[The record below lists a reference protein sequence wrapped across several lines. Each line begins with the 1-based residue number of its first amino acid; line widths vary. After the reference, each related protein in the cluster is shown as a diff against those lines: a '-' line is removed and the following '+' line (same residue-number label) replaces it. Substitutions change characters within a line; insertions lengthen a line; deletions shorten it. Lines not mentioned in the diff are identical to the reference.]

1 MRLNNLILA
10 GIILIGSLAS
20 CNSRHFITDPQERQV
35 VEQDFAN
42 KQQLFPHIQ
51 LNSDGKLTPEEEEA
65 CKFLYAYMPIGDVTD
80 YDLSF
85 WLNNIRYTL
94 RARAEMPWGKT
105 VPEREFR
112 HFVMP
117 VRVNN
122 ENLDHS
128 RQVFY
133 EELADRVKGLSLYD
147 AVLEV
152 NHWCH
157 EKAIYTPSDSRT
169 SSPLAT
175 VKTAYGR
182 CGEESTFLVAALR
195 SVGIPARQVYTPR
208 WAHTDDNHAWVEAW
222 VDGKWYF
229 LGACEPE
236 PVLNLGWFNAPASR
250 GMLMHTKVFGRYNG
264 PEEVM
269 SVTPCYT
276 EINVIENYAPCT
288 PATVTVTDEQGKAV
302 AGAQVDFKI
311 YNYAEYCTVAS
322 KVTDKQGQTNLTA
335 GLGDMLVWATD
346 GKKFG
351 FGKLS
356 FREGNQLTVV
366 LDKQA
371 GEVNEQDLDIVPP
384 TESNKPVSVTPEQRA
399 ENTRRMA
406 EEDSIRNAYTS
417 TFPDAEQANTIAKV
431 LGLESKKFTPLLL
444 ASRGNHEELIASF
457 ETLEQ
462 DKRNIALRL
471 LQEVSDKD
479 LRDIPQEVF
488 TAHVN
493 ETPEATHPLF
503 DRYVLNPRISNEMLC
518 AYKAFLREELSKE
531 VDTAAVQANPD
542 VLTQWCNR
550 HIALH
555 DELNPQSIPVTPIGV
570 WKARCADRHS
580 RDIFY
585 VAALRSLNIPARID
599 EVTGKTQYANKSGE
613 WQDINFTA
621 AAPANTPQGTLTADY
636 QAVKALTDPVY
647 YSHFTLSRY
656 ENGRF
661 KLLTFPEDKSS
672 CWSRLL
678 KNGLPLD
685 TGYYMLVTGT
695 RLASGG
701 VLSKVSFFNIEKDKN
716 TRLELV
722 MRENPDDVKVI
733 GNFNSE
739 ALFTPQGKTEAQ
751 SILQTTG
758 RGYFIV
764 AILGARQEPTNH
776 AIRDIAALKSDFEK
790 WGRGMV
796 MLFPDEK
803 QLASFRPDEFPA
815 LPETITYGVDRDN
828 SIRRMIMENMELK
841 SDDLPIFIIAD
852 TFNRV
857 VFLSQGYTIGLG
869 EQLMKTIH
877 KISE

>member
-322 KVTDKQGQTNLTA
+322 KVTNEQGQTNLTA

-417 TFPDAEQANTIAKV
+417 TFPDAEQANTIAKA
-431 LGLESKKFTPLLL
+431 LGLESKKFTPILL

-550 HIALH
+550 HITLH

-599 EVTGKTQYANKSGE
+599 EVTGKTQYANEAGE
-613 WQDINFTA
+613 WQDVNFTA
-621 AAPANTPQGTLTADY
+621 AAPANTPQGTLTAGY

-722 MRENPDDVKVI
+722 MRENPDEVKVI

-841 SDDLPIFIIAD
+841 SDALPIFIIAD

>member
-417 TFPDAEQANTIAKV
+417 TFPDAEQANTIAKA

-599 EVTGKTQYANKSGE
+599 EVTGKAQYANKSGE
-613 WQDINFTA
+613 WQDVNFTA

-722 MRENPDDVKVI
+722 MRENPDEVKVI

>member
-94 RARAEMPWGKT
+94 RARAEMPWGKS

-417 TFPDAEQANTIAKV
+417 TFPDAEQANTIAKA

-722 MRENPDDVKVI
+722 MRENPDEVKVI

>member
-94 RARAEMPWGKT
+94 RARAEMPWGKS

-417 TFPDAEQANTIAKV
+417 TFPDAEQANTIAKA

-550 HIALH
+550 HITLH

-599 EVTGKTQYANKSGE
+599 EVTGKTQYANEAGE
-613 WQDINFTA
+613 WQDVNFTA
-621 AAPANTPQGTLTADY
+621 AAPANTPQGTLTAGY

-722 MRENPDDVKVI
+722 MRENPDEVKVI

-790 WGRGMV
+790 WGRSMV

>member
-417 TFPDAEQANTIAKV
+417 TFPDAEQANTIAKA

-722 MRENPDDVKVI
+722 MRENPDEVKVI

-828 SIRRMIMENMELK
+828 SIRRMIIENMELK

>member
-85 WLNNIRYTL
+85 WLTNIRYTL
-94 RARAEMPWGKT
+94 RARAEMPWGKS

-417 TFPDAEQANTIAKV
+417 TFPDAEQANTIAKA
-431 LGLESKKFTPLLL
+431 LGLESKKFTPILL

-599 EVTGKTQYANKSGE
+599 EVTGKTQYANEAGE
-613 WQDINFTA
+613 WQDVNFTA

-722 MRENPDDVKVI
+722 MRENPDEVKVI

>member
-1 MRLNNLILA
+1 MRPNNLILA

-288 PATVTVTDEQGKAV
+288 PATVTVTDKQGKAV

-335 GLGDMLVWATD
+335 GQGDMLVWATD

-399 ENTRRMA
+399 GNTRRMA

-417 TFPDAEQANTIAKV
+417 TFPDAEQANTIAKA
-431 LGLESKKFTPLLL
+431 LGLESKKFTPILL

-613 WQDINFTA
+613 WQDVNFTA
-621 AAPANTPQGTLTADY
+621 AAPANTPQGTLTAGY

-722 MRENPDDVKVI
+722 MRENPDEVKVI

-796 MLFPDEK
+796 MLFSDEK
-803 QLASFRPDEFPA
+803 QLASFHPDEFPA